1 MKKYEFNRNEFKW
14 AEEYYDLIQKK
25 MNLPDWFGKNA
36 DALWDM
42 LTGYIE
48 TPCEIIL
55 IGFNKNENDYNE
67 HIINLINSCFTD
79 AEKQFPDKFK
89 VKFYNEKQ

>member
-1 MKKYEFNRNEFKW
+1 MKVYKFDRNEFKW

-55 IGFNKNENDYNE
+55 SGFDKKENDYNN
-67 HIINLINSCFTD
+67 HIINLINLCFLD
-79 AEKQFPDKFK
+79 AEKKYPDKIK
-89 VKFYNEKQ
+89 VKII